1 MRPYYGRME
10 SETSDERDAAFDN
23 DGWDGYLEEDDVPP
37 TYVVKTI
44 AYCGMVFPH
53 GEFED
58 YDDALK
64 RVQSRIEWLK
74 KQGSET
80 ERVGVDEWEVGE
92 PEGCMMVP
100 DFCGTL
106 VIREVFK

>member
-10 SETSDERDAAFDN
+10 SEVSDERDERD
-23 DGWDGYLEEDDVPP
+23 DEDSFEMDWLDEPPP
-37 TYVVKTI
+37 TYVVKTY
-44 AYCGMVFPH
+44 AYCGMVFEH

-64 RVQSRIEWLK
+64 RVESRIEWLK
-74 KQGSET
+74 TLGSET
-80 ERVGVDEWEVGE
+80 EKIGADRWEVGE
-92 PEGCMMVP
+92 PENCNMVP

-106 VIREVFK
+106 VIKEVFK

>member
-10 SETSDERDAAFDN
+10 SEGSDERYESDFDDYDA
-23 DGWDGYLEEDDVPP
+23 YDDDPP
-37 TYVVKTI
+37 PVYVVKTY
-44 AYCGMVFPH
+44 AYCGMVFEH

-64 RVQSRIEWLK
+64 RVESRIEWLK
-74 KQGSET
+74 TLGSET
-80 ERVGVDEWEVGE
+80 EKIGVDRWEVGE
-92 PEGCMMVP
+92 PENCNMVP

-106 VIREVFK
+106 VIKEVFK